1 MIRAWPARCV
11 PSVLVDQYTR
21 SFFLFHS
28 EPLIWLYLITGISPE
43 EKTTQLE
50 AEVSVEISSAE
61 MEMSPKKTPASGDSQ
76 TEKMME
82 VVEGVQAVAQQELDR
97 QAEETQLPQGSVEV
111 SEVSTAD
118 PLSSVPETMTVTPE
132 MLETERK
139 GDISVPVEQQ
149 LEIIKVQKGV
159 EKEETH
165 EKSEAPALLEVE
177 TTASNGGVANSSPVG
192 DKPIKLPAET
202 CPSLPPS
209 LNLNKTNVSSSP
221 DVSLDLHS
229 ARDVQH
235 SQPPVLPP
243 AAGSIL
249 PTTYISVTPKIGMGK
264 PAITKRKFSPG
275 RPRSRQVSTCSVS
288 LYVY

>member
-1 MIRAWPARCV
+1 M
-11 PSVLVDQYTR
+11 
-21 SFFLFHS
+21 
-28 EPLIWLYLITGISPE
+28 YLITGISPE

-50 AEVSVEISSAE
+50 AGISVEVNPAE
-61 MEMSPKKTPASGDSQ
+61 MEISPKKTPTSGDSQ
-76 TEKMME
+76 TEKLME
-82 VVEGVQAVAQQELDR
+82 VVESVQAVAQQELDK
-97 QAEETQLPQGSVEV
+97 QAEETQLPQGGVEIP
-111 SEVSTAD
+111 EVSTAD
-118 PLSSVPETMTVTPE
+118 SRSLSSVPETMTVTPE

-139 GDISVPVEQQ
+139 GDISVSIEQQ
-149 LEIIKVQKGV
+149 LERMKVQKDV
-159 EKEETH
+159 EKEDTR
-165 EKSEAPALLEVE
+165 EKSEAPALLQVE
-177 TTASNGGVANSSPVG
+177 TTASNGGVANSSSLG
-192 DKPIKLPAET
+192 DKPIKPPAET

-243 AAGSIL
+243 AAGSTL

-275 RPRSRQVSTCSVS
+275 RPRSRQVSKGTVS
-288 LYVY
+288 LFVY